1 MNATEAPRWHDGRTT
16 DGRLMAPFRYQLAE
30 YVFGQAKWREDKAAQ
45 YPEDERNAR
54 SAKGLF
60 ELDRYIRALPEGD
73 ARLMAAEAEYWS
85 LDDDVLS
92 PGQTTANL
100 VSRFRFNVPM
110 ETCDALLRRLP
121 GALAQ
126 DREEWEREQAIEKE
140 RAMQE
145 STTPTRTVETV
156 WLLSVETDGNGSM
169 GWGHYLDDEG
179 TLRKVPL
186 SMGEVRAISSALED
200 SDHVGYEIG
209 K

>member
-1 MNATEAPRWHDGRTT
+1 
-16 DGRLMAPFRYQLAE
+16 MAPFRDTLAE

-45 YPEDERNAR
+45 YPEDERHAR

-60 ELDRYIRALPEGD
+60 ELDRYIRSLSEDD
-73 ARLMAAEAEYWS
+73 ARLTAAETEYWS
-85 LDDDVLS
+85 PDDDVLS
-92 PGQTTANL
+92 PGQTAANL
-100 VSRFRFNVPM
+100 IGRFRFNIAM

-126 DREEWEREQAIEKE
+126 DREEWKREQAIAKE
-140 RAMQE
+140 RLVQE
-145 STTPTRTVETV
+145 STTRTRTV
-156 WLLSVETDGNGSM
+156 WILNVEADGNGSM
-169 GWGHYLDDEG
+169 GWGHYLDEEG

-186 SMGEVRAISSALED
+186 TMGEVRAISSALED